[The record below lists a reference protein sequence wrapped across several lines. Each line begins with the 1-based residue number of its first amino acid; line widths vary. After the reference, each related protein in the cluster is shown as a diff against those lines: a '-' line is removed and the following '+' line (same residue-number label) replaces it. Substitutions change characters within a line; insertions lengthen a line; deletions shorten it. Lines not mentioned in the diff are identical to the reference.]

1 MIENILNDPMFWKIA
16 TVVIILILIAS
27 FKKLFKLVLVLILI
41 LVIYAGYLIYT
52 GEDPEDVLESFKQRG
67 EKAKELI
74 EEKVKQENETPA
86 VIDGDNEKKE
96 KKNLSKKKRKETIKN
111 FKEFEEESLKKFKEY
126 EEETKRKLEE
136 MKKKIGGG
144 N

>member
-16 TVVIILILIAS
+16 AVVIILILIAS

-41 LVIYAGYLIYT
+41 LVIYAGYLIYS